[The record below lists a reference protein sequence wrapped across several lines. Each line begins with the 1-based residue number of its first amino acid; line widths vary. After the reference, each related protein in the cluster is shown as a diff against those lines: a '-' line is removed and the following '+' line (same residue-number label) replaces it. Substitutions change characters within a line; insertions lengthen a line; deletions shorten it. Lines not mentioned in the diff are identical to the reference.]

1 MNTLDCFNGGTV
13 DGFTGP
19 PHQPSRMACLLCG
32 SRTTT
37 RRIVDL
43 DDGSVHAEVCRSCAE
58 EYLLLDTGS
67 PTCEFCTELADYSLA
82 KLREANDVSPPI
94 DVESDLEVIE
104 EHVICHEHLS
114 DLLADAPQPS

>member
-1 MNTLDCFNGGTV
+1 
-13 DGFTGP
+13 
-19 PHQPSRMACLLCG
+19 MACLLCG

-43 DDGSVHAEVCRSCAE
+43 DDESVQAEVCRSCAE

-82 KLREANDVSPPI
+82 KLREADDVSPPI
-94 DVESDLEVIE
+94 DVESDIDVIE
-104 EHVICHEHLS
+104 ENVLCEEHLR
-114 DLLADAPQPS
+114 DLKADAPQPS